1 MIGDGSR
8 APRERGSLITYHPS
22 LVTLLQFG
30 KLRLQFL
37 EPGAGTRQHFA
48 LHVELLARHQV
59 EAAECRSAGYRRIGR
74 TTTGDYMTSQNVFE
88 EIDRKMK
95 EILARGPAADLE
107 KNLRALL
114 ASAFGRLDLVTREE
128 FDVQREVLART
139 RARLQELEAKL
150 VELEK
155 PGDRQIGKS

>member
-1 MIGDGSR
+1 
-8 APRERGSLITYHPS
+8 
-22 LVTLLQFG
+22 
-30 KLRLQFL
+30 
-37 EPGAGTRQHFA
+37 
-48 LHVELLARHQV
+48 
-59 EAAECRSAGYRRIGR
+59 
-74 TTTGDYMTSQNVFE
+74 MTSQNVFE